1 MSEPFDDVGC
11 DRDLLAQ
18 PGTTSG
24 FGIVADQRT
33 GGLAA
38 AAVGA
43 AAWGFTG
50 IFVKLSAVSPL
61 VLSLYR
67 LWLGVLLMT
76 LLLTARGRGITWRIV
91 WQSIP
96 GGVLL
101 CLDITL
107 FFGALRYTSV
117 AVASVIGALQP
128 ALVLLVAGRWFD
140 ERVNRRGVAWT
151 ALAVAGV
158 AAVAATGDGHSDL
171 FGDAL
176 AVASLLA
183 FTGYWLVSKRV
194 RAEGVGAS
202 EYTSAVLLV
211 AAVVVTPVA
220 LLSGENL
227 TPARPTDW
235 LWVGLLSLVPGA
247 GHLLFNWAHRFVEV
261 SVSSVIGAGN
271 PVVASVA
278 ALMILRQPL
287 TALQVAGGL
296 VAVVAIAAV
305 ARRPNP
311 PPQAA

>member
-1 MSEPFDDVGC
+1 VTC
-11 DRDLLAQ
+11 DRDLLTP

-24 FGIVADQRT
+24 FGVAADQRT

-38 AAVGA
+38 AAAGA

-67 LWLGVLLMT
+67 LWLGVLLMG
-76 LLLTARGRGITWRIV
+76 LLLAARGRGITWRIV
-91 WQSIP
+91 WRSIP

-107 FFGALRYTSV
+107 FFAALRYTSV

-151 ALAVAGV
+151 ALAVGGV

-171 FGDAL
+171 FGYAL

-194 RAEGVGAS
+194 RADGMGAT

-220 LLSGENL
+220 LLSGEKL

-247 GHLLFNWAHRFVEV
+247 GHLLFNWAHRFLEV

-278 ALMILRQPL
+278 ALMILGQPL

-296 VAVVAIAAV
+296 VAVLAIAVV
-305 ARRPNP
+305 ARRPSASP
-311 PPQAA
+311 AAA

>member
-1 MSEPFDDVGC
+1 M
-11 DRDLLAQ
+11 
-18 PGTTSG
+18 T
-24 FGIVADQRT
+24 ADQRT

-38 AAVGA
+38 AAAGA

-50 IFVKLSAVSPL
+50 IFVKLSALSPL
-61 VLSLYR
+61 VLSCYR
-67 LWLGVLLMT
+67 LWLGVLLMF
-76 LLLTARGRGITWRIV
+76 LLLGARGRWITWQILWR
-91 WQSIP
+91 SIP
-96 GGVLL
+96 SGLLL
-101 CLDITL
+101 CVDITL

-140 ERVNRRGVAWT
+140 ERVGRAGVAWT
-151 ALAVAGV
+151 VLAVAGV
-158 AAVAATGDGHSDL
+158 AAVAAAGAGRSDL

-176 AVASLLA
+176 AVGSLLA

-194 RAEGVGAS
+194 RAEGMGAS

-220 LLSGENL
+220 LLSGEKL

-235 LWVGLLSLVPGA
+235 LWVALLSLVPGA

-261 SVSSVIGAGN
+261 SVSSVIGTGN

-278 ALMILRQPL
+278 ALMILGQPL
-287 TALQVAGGL
+287 TALQVVGGV

-305 ARRPNP
+305 ARRPSA
-311 PPQAA
+311 QAVAG